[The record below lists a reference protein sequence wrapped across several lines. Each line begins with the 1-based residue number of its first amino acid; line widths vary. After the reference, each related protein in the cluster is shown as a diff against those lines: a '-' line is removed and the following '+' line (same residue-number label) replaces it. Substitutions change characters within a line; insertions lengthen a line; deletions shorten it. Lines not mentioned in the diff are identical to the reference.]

1 MTLKRRLARLEELMC
16 PGEVTLEQRVLSAC
30 SAEYA
35 EWLQDEVEAGR
46 LRHGTTARL
55 ILEAG
60 GHLTAAEIDELLIA
74 MNRTGR
80 DPKPARPAPRVEAWA
95 PAGYRVDA
103 SSEPPAVPTKPVPAP
118 TAAPIP
124 DPEPVEV
131 EPARIVKFLGAP
143 IRDEMTYNPMDLEPE

>member
-16 PGEVTLEQRVLSAC
+16 PGEVTLENMVLATC
-30 SAEYA
+30 STEYF

-46 LRHGTTARL
+46 LRHGKLVRL
-55 ILEAG
+55 ILEAA
-60 GHLTAAEIDELLIA
+60 GHSAAEIDKLIA

>member
-60 GHLTAAEIDELLIA
+60 GHRTAAEIDELLIA

-80 DPKPARPAPRVEAWA
+80 DPKPARPAPRVEARIS
-95 PAGYRVDA
+95 AGYRVDA
-103 SSEPPAVPTKPVPAP
+103 SPESPAVPTVPTATVAPVADPVPA
-118 TAAPIP
+118 
-124 DPEPVEV
+124 DV
-131 EPARIVKFLGAP
+131 EPARIVKFMGAP
-143 IRDEMTYNPMDLEPE
+143 VRDELTYNPMDLEIE